1 MHRRTDLSRK
11 ERAAPDHIH
20 EVMFAVQLLNMDLLE
35 ARLLDV
41 SNPLSPNY
49 GDYMT
54 KAQVTEMTSNPI
66 ANKKIKEYLAMSGAS
81 FVSETHGGEYISAEG
96 TIDLWEGMFNTEFYV
111 FHHTRIGS
119 AKIEVV
125 RAEKYSVPLVLNDY
139 VASVFHTIQ
148 MPLHISSP
156 PMMTP
161 VDPSYHLSPIPVAT
175 PIIDD
180 DLIESN
186 RTLIDINSKSRN
198 RIITEMHTTGKS
210 GFITP
215 AILRSTYNIDGSLGS
230 DESTQ
235 GLYETLTQ
243 SYSPMDLLQFQRQYG
258 VSQSG
263 VVTNIG
269 DHSSDATCLKDGYD
283 CIEGNLDIQYMMGIA
298 QNAPTLYWWIDPSYS
313 FGGWLKQVSNM
324 TDPPLVFSIRY
335 A

>member
-1 MHRRTDLSRK
+1 
-11 ERAAPDHIH
+11 
-20 EVMFAVQLLNMDLLE
+20 
-35 ARLLDV
+35 
-41 SNPLSPNY
+41 
-49 GDYMT
+49 
-54 KAQVTEMTSNPI
+54 
-66 ANKKIKEYLAMSGAS
+66 
-81 FVSETHGGEYISAEG
+81 
-96 TIDLWEGMFNTEFYV
+96 
-111 FHHTRIGS
+111 
-119 AKIEVV
+119 
-125 RAEKYSVPLVLNDY
+125 
-139 VASVFHTIQ
+139 
-148 MPLHISSP
+148 
-156 PMMTP
+156 MMTP

-186 RTLIDINSKSRN
+186 RSLIDINSKSRN